1 MAPNFRTVVLDV
13 VFDFIGWLVAGGSF
27 GASPGD
33 TPAIGFSLRQIF
45 VLSYPSSFRTSNYG
59 KTVNKTL
66 HRHSRHITSA

>member
-13 VFDFIGWLVAGGSF
+13 VFDFIGCLVVGGSF

-45 VLSYPSSFRTSNYG
+45 H
-59 KTVNKTL
+59 L
-66 HRHSRHITSA
+66 HFVHQTTERR